1 MRVKN
6 VAARRHS
13 VCKVNFCPLRS
24 SHSFKRKV
32 TLAAMIGPLEVKKGM
47 TNRNGEYQLRKLTI
61 HPKRNLIFLLIR
73 CFSLTIKRLNIP
85 EIPNNLPRGSQ
96 KIENKCQRLLMTTS
110 QSRNRCME
118 IQRKIETKDYWPN
131 ALPFRENALEYL
143 ATIRRIKIKPS
154 AILST

>member
-6 VAARRHS
+6 VAAKRRRS
-13 VCKVNFCPLRS
+13 VCKVNFYPLRS
-24 SHSFKRKV
+24 SHSKRKV
-32 TLAAMIGPLEVKKGM
+32 TLTAMIGPLEVKKGM

-73 CFSLTIKRLNIP
+73 CFSLTIKRLNI
-85 EIPNNLPRGSQ
+85 PRGSQ

-143 ATIRRIKIKPS
+143 ATIRRIKSKPS